1 MAGDRIKVLV
11 KVLDENIDKLVWE
24 HVCYCARDV
33 YIGFLRKTHIERFE
47 LADYITKWA
56 REDFCIDL
64 PMSTV
69 KDVTILRELILDKYK
84 TVYPHIV
91 THPEDRKYDYQ
102 GWVRVW
108 LTEHMKKEL
117 RLMKK

>member
-1 MAGDRIKVLV
+1 MRGDRVKVLL

-24 HVCYCARDV
+24 HVCYCPRDV
-33 YIGFLRKTHIERFE
+33 YTEFFRKAGIEKFE
-47 LADYITKWA
+47 LADYVVKWA

-69 KDVTILRELILDKYK
+69 KDIAILRELVLDKYK
-84 TVYPHIV
+84 NVYPHIV
-91 THPEDRKYDYQ
+91 THPENRKFDYQ

-108 LTEHMKKEL
+108 ITEHMKKEM
-117 RLMKK
+117 RFMRK